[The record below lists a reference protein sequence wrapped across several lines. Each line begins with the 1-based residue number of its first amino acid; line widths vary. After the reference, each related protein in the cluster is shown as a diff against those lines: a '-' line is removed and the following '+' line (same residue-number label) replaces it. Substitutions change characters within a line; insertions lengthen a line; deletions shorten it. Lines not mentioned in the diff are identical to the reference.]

1 MFIFDNAVHAYDN
14 TSTNVFDA
22 NKEEADYF
30 TIGPGSVGKMIA
42 ELPALDATGRLWSDP
57 DFARK
62 RLGIDEALKLL
73 FQDSE
78 TDMAMAQTVPIS
90 DFWKDFVYPLQMQYE
105 LKEAAPDRIV
115 FVGAVDPN
123 TMSPAEC
130 VREVERQVRDL
141 GATSIKFYQA
151 SAFDKWWSADDREVV
166 YPIFEKCLELGVR
179 CVQFHKGFAFSQQL
193 MSPAMRSLDLQRPA
207 RDFPELQFIVHH
219 MGWPYEDETIQ
230 VVSRFPNIS
239 LSMAALIQFY
249 AIAPKMAQH
258 ILGKA
263 LLWLG
268 PQRVLYGSEGF
279 VWPNFQSIIEL
290 FDEMEMPEQL
300 QEDYGYPAITRE
312 MKELMYGGN
321 LARIMGIDIE
331 AKKAELAANNG
342 SVVSR

>member
-1 MFIFDNAVHAYDN
+1 
-14 TSTNVFDA
+14 
-22 NKEEADYF
+22 
-30 TIGPGSVGKMIA
+30 
-42 ELPALDATGRLWSDP
+42 
-57 DFARK
+57 
-62 RLGIDEALKLL
+62 
-73 FQDSE
+73 
-78 TDMAMAQTVPIS
+78 MAMAQTVPIS

-130 VREVERQVRDL
+130 VREVDRQVRDL

-239 LSMAALIQFY
+239 LSMAALIQFH
-249 AIAPKMAQH
+249 AIAPKMALH

-331 AKKAELAANNG
+331 AKKAELAANSG